1 MRSKIV
7 VTVLAFVLCT
17 ASAVRAQ
24 PAASQDPVGDALIP
38 PEIVM
43 AHQDA
48 LHLTDAQK
56 NAIQSDAQG
65 AQEHFMSEQWR
76 LAAASEKLVALL
88 KQSHVDQSKAL
99 AQLDAVLSLE
109 REIKHTQL
117 TLMIEVKNELTA
129 EQQTIARQFKS
140 GAPK

>member
-7 VTVLAFVLCT
+7 ITTLALMLCAT
-17 ASAVRAQ
+17 SAVFAQ
-24 PAASQDPVGDALIP
+24 PPASPDPVGDALIP

-43 AHQDA
+43 AHQDS
-48 LHLTDAQK
+48 LKLTDAQR
-56 NAIQSDAQG
+56 NAIQSDAQS
-65 AQEHFMSEQWR
+65 AQEHFLSEQWR

-88 KQSHVDQSKAL
+88 KQSHIDQSKAL
-99 AQLDAVLSLE
+99 AQLDAVLDLE

-117 TLMIEVKNELTA
+117 TLMIEIKNELTPD
-129 EQQTIARQFKS
+129 QQSMARQLKS